1 MALYRRAVF
10 PLLSRLDPEDVHDR
24 TLGMLASVSRLRL
37 LHPVLRALFSAED
50 ARLRCLVWGLE
61 FPNPIG
67 VAAGLDKNGR
77 AVEALLQMGW
87 GHVEVGT
94 VTPLPQPGNPRPRV
108 FRLPQDRALI
118 NRMGFPGVGADAV
131 AETLGFRQRTD
142 GIVGVNIGANKR
154 SVDAGTAAADYVSA
168 LKSCYDVA
176 DYLTLNVSSPNT
188 ARLRELQGKQ
198 ALGALIGEVVAARDG
213 QPLRKP
219 LLVKLAPDLLPSE
232 IDDIVEV
239 CRSGGIDGIVAT
251 NTTIGRPP
259 TLQGPAAAE
268 TGGLSGLPLRDRAT
282 DIIRY
287 IYRSTEGSLPI
298 VGAGGIFTAEDAFAK
313 LAAGA
318 SLVQV
323 YTGFIY
329 EGPTLARRINRGLVR
344 LMQHHG
350 FGTIAAVTGSEATTA

>member
-1 MALYRRAVF
+1 MLAG
-10 PLLSRLDPEDVHDR
+10 LSRVRPVHP
-24 TLGMLASVSRLRL
+24 M
-37 LHPVLRALFSAED
+37 LRALFSSSD
-50 ARLRCLVWGLE
+50 PRLRSQLWGLN
-61 FPNPIG
+61 FSNPVGI
-67 VAAGLDKNGR
+67 AAGLDKNGR
-77 AVEALLQMGW
+77 TATTLLQMGW

-94 VTPLPQPGNPRPRV
+94 VTPLPQPGNPRPRI

-131 AETLGFRQRTD
+131 VEALGVRRPAD

-154 SVDAGTAAADYVSA
+154 SVDAGTAAADYVVA
-168 LKSCYDVA
+168 LKRCYDVA
-176 DYLTLNVSSPNT
+176 DYLTINVSSPNT

-198 ALGALIGEVVAARDG
+198 ALGALIGEIVAARDVM
-213 QPLRKP
+213 PIRKP
-219 LLVKLAPDLLPSE
+219 LLVKLAPDLIPPE
-232 IDDIVEV
+232 IDDILEV
-239 CRSGGIDGIVAT
+239 CRTGGVDGIVAT

-259 TLQGPAAAE
+259 TLQGIAAAE

-287 IYRSTEGSLPI
+287 IYRSTEGRVPI
-298 VGAGGIFTAEDAFAK
+298 VGVGGVFTAADAFAK

-329 EGPTLARRINRGLVR
+329 EGPAIARRINRGLVR
-344 LMQHHG
+344 LMEQHDLG
-350 FGTIAAVTGSEATTA
+350 SIADVTGSEATVP

>member
-1 MALYRRAVF
+1 MVLYRRALF
-10 PLLSRLDPEDVHDR
+10 PLLSRFDPEDVHDW
-24 TLGMLASVSRLRL
+24 TLAMLASISRLRPI
-37 LHPVLRALFSAED
+37 HPMLRALFSSQNPC
-50 ARLRCLVWGLE
+50 LRSLVWGLD

-67 VAAGLDKNGR
+67 IAAGLDKNGR
-77 AVEALLQMGW
+77 ATEALLQMGW

-108 FRLPQDRALI
+108 FRLPVDRALI

-131 AETLGFRQRTD
+131 AETLSFRRPAD

-154 SVDAGTAAADYVSA
+154 SVDAGTAAADYVAA

-188 ARLRELQGKQ
+188 ARLRELQGKH
-198 ALGALIGEVVAARDG
+198 ALGALIGEVAAARDA
-213 QPLRKP
+213 QPARKP
-219 LLVKLAPDLLPSE
+219 LLVKLAPDLMPSE
-232 IDDIVEV
+232 IDDIVDV

-298 VGAGGIFTAEDAFAK
+298 VGAGGIFSADDVFAK

-329 EGPTLARRINRGLVR
+329 EGPTLARRISRELVR
-344 LMQHHG
+344 LMQQHG
-350 FGTIAAVTGSEATTA
+350 FDSIAEVTGSAADTS

>member
-1 MALYRRAVF
+1 MAVYRRAVF
-10 PLLSRLDPEDVHDR
+10 PFLSRFDPEDVHDR
-24 TLGMLASVSRLRL
+24 TLGMLASLSRLRPIHPL
-37 LHPVLRALFSAED
+37 LRGLFAASD
-50 ARLRCLVWGLE
+50 ARLRCQVLGVDL
-61 FPNPIG
+61 PNPLG

-77 AVEALLQMGW
+77 AAEALLQMGW

-108 FRLPQDRALI
+108 FRLRQNQALI

-131 AETLGFRQRTD
+131 AETLGFRRPAD
-142 GIVGVNIGANKR
+142 GVVGVNIGANKR

-168 LKSCYDVA
+168 LKSCYEIA
-176 DYLTLNVSSPNT
+176 AYLTLNVSSPNT

-198 ALGALIGEVVAARDG
+198 ALGALIGEVVAARDA
-213 QPLRKP
+213 QPMRKP
-219 LLVKLAPDLLPSE
+219 LLVKLAPDLLPAE
-232 IDDIVEV
+232 IDDIVDV
-239 CRSGGIDGIVAT
+239 CLDGGIDGIVAA

-259 TLQGPAAAE
+259 TLQAPAATE

-282 DIIRY
+282 DIVRY
-287 IYRSTEGSLPI
+287 IYRSTEGHIPI
-298 VGAGGIFTAEDAFAK
+298 VGVGGIFTAEDAFAR

-329 EGPTLARRINRGLVR
+329 EGPTLARRINRGLLR
-344 LMQHHG
+344 LMQQHG
-350 FGTIAAVTGSEATTA
+350 FASIAEVSGSEARRG

>member
-1 MALYRRAVF
+1 MYRRALF
-10 PLLSRLDPEDVHDR
+10 PLLSRFDAEDVHDR
-24 TLGMLASVSRLRL
+24 TLGMLASISRLRP
-37 LHPVLRALFSAED
+37 LHPVLRALFSAQD
-50 ARLRCLVWGLE
+50 PRLRCQLYGLD

-77 AVEALLQMGW
+77 AAEALLQMGW

-94 VTPLPQPGNPRPRV
+94 VTPLPQPGNPRPRI
-108 FRLPQDRALI
+108 FRLPLDRALI

-131 AETLGFRQRTD
+131 AETLGFRRPAD

-154 SVDAGTAAADYVSA
+154 SVDAGTAAADYVAA
-168 LKSCYDVA
+168 LKTCYDVA

-198 ALGALIGEVVAARDG
+198 ALGALIGEVVAARDT

-232 IDDIVEV
+232 IDDIVDV

-259 TLQGPAAAE
+259 SLLGSAADE

-287 IYRSTEGSLPI
+287 IYRSTEGSIPI
-298 VGAGGIFTAEDAFAK
+298 VGAGGIFMAEDVFAK

-329 EGPTLARRINRGLVR
+329 EGPTLARRINRGLLR
-344 LMQHHG
+344 LMQQHG
-350 FGTIAAVTGSEATTA
+350 FETIADVTGSEAKTS